1 MKIRSASLAVMAGA
15 AIASSAATAHAYTG
29 SLSTPAASGM
39 VSGGNWSVS
48 NGGFEIAWDVNQNPD
63 GTWNYHYTLSR
74 VAGAQLT
81 PGASHA
87 VFQLSSNITSEEI
100 FNFGGNYGE
109 AEFGTFGPHPSNP
122 GFPTGLS
129 IFGIKIDFAGSGVTT
144 ISFDSTRQP
153 MWGDFYAKGGAT
165 SFVYNTDLGV
175 PVANANDYWAT
186 PVDANNNPLFKILV
200 PDTIPAPGS
209 IALVALGGLM
219 ISRRRR
225 S

>member
-1 MKIRSASLAVMAGA
+1 MNLRFAAPALIAFASAVAPSLAV
-15 AIASSAATAHAYTG
+15 TG
-29 SLSTPAASGM
+29 SLSTPAGSGLISGGGWAAGYM
-39 VSGGNWSVS
+39 VSWDITP
-48 NGGFEIAWDVNQNPD
+48 NGD
-63 GTWNYHYTLSR
+63 GTWHYEYTLSNA
-74 VAGAQLT
+74 AG
-81 PGASHA
+81 GALSPASSHA
-87 VFQLSSNITSEEI
+87 IFQLSENIEESDLL
-100 FNFGGNYGE
+100 NFGGNFDE
-109 AEFGTFGPHPSNP
+109 AEFGTFGPSAGNP
-122 GFPTGLS
+122 GFPTGES
-129 IFGIKIDFAGSGVTT
+129 IYGVKIDFSGGGVTF
-144 ISFDSTRQP
+144 IEFDSTRQP